1 MDRRAKVNLRE
12 EEAGGTDAGLC
23 EGAGHI
29 RQQVRGEDTGLDP
42 AVSCAELNMLLRT
55 AGLIILWK

>member
-29 RQQVRGEDTGLDP
+29 RQQVRGEDQDWIQQSR
-42 AVSCAELNMLLRT
+42 VLN
-55 AGLIILWK
+55 